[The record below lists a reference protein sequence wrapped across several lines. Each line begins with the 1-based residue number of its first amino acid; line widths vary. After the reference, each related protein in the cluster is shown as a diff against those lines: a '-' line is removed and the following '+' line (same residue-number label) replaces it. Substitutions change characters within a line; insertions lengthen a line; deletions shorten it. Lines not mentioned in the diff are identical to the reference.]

1 MFCTKCGKESVDGTK
16 FCGGCGR
23 KVEGV
28 VEPVKTNDTY
38 VVAKWKKMKTL
49 PRILVVCG
57 GCFLFFIT
65 QIFAFIAIIMLISL
79 AIYPEGG

>member
-1 MFCTKCGKESVDGTK
+1 MFCANCGKESVEGKK
-16 FCGGCGR
+16 FCGGCGWD
-23 KVEGV
+23 G
-28 VEPVKTNDTY
+28 EPVKANDTY